1 MHGENAGA
9 KGAIAWMAQNPVA
22 ANLLMIL
29 LLVGGLLMGGRVK
42 QEVFPETDLDM
53 VSISVPYPGASPA
66 EVEQGIVLAVEEA
79 VRGIDG
85 VKRVVA
91 TAAEGRASVNAEL
104 TIDADDEKVL
114 ADVKS
119 AVDRITS
126 LPKDAERPVVSLIT
140 NRSEVISMVVY
151 GQQDLR
157 VLRRV
162 AEQVRDT
169 YLADS
174 RITQVDLAGAP
185 KKEISIEVPRE
196 QLRVHGLTLEQIAQK
211 VSQTSLQLPGGGVKT
226 ATGEVLVRTDERRED
241 ELGFAEIP
249 VVMGPAGTEIRLG
262 DIAVVREKFAETD
275 ESASYGGLPA
285 VMIRVYRIGNQKP
298 LEVAGAI
305 REITENVKT
314 WLPEGVQIA
323 QWQDMSEIYAQRI
336 DLLMRN
342 AQMGLIL
349 VVLCLSLFLEIRVAL
364 WVAWGIPTSFLG
376 ALFLMP
382 LFGVSIN
389 MLTLFAFIV
398 VLGMVVDDAIVVGEN
413 IFERAQKGETYLQAS
428 IGGTKEVGIP
438 VVFSVLTTVAA
449 FSPLFFVPGFMGKF
463 MGVIPVIVIS
473 VLMISLVESLF
484 ILPAHL
490 GHLTKPEGGVYGAVF
505 RFQQRFVD
513 GLQWFI
519 ERFYAPVARAALRF
533 RYVTLAVGFAML
545 LLTLA
550 YVGAGLLGF
559 RFMPGIEGDVVTAAV
574 ELPYGSSVEQTRAV
588 EQRLLKAAQQLVD
601 ENGGD
606 KVLRGMFAQVGS
618 RGPVMGGPTGN
629 SQSGGAGHLANVR
642 VFFVPSDQRAFKTA
656 DFAAKWRE
664 KLGAVPEAKSINFT
678 ANMGPSAGKPV
689 DVELSHTEEEVLERA
704 AADVAAALRGYAGV
718 NDVENG
724 VAMGKPQL
732 DLTLTSEARA
742 LGLTAN
748 DIARQVRSAFFGAEA
763 LRQQDGRD
771 EVRVLA
777 RLPEAE
783 RRSES
788 DIEELL
794 IRTPQG
800 GEIPLHEAAEIDRGR
815 SWPSIERANGKRI
828 VHITAELREG
838 EATPGM
844 VIAKLKSEVLEK
856 LPEKYPGLT
865 YGMGGENREQSES
878 LGSLRT
884 GALLALL
891 AIYALLAIP
900 FKSYVQPLIVMA
912 AIPFGIVGAIVGHVM
927 LGFELSMISMMGMV
941 ALSGVVVNDSLVL
954 IDATNEFR
962 RRGASHFD
970 AVVAAGVR
978 RFRPILLTSVTTFL
992 GLIPMILEPSVQA
1005 RFLIPM
1011 AISLGFGVMFATGI
1025 TLILVPAL
1033 YLAVEDMRALIG
1045 AWWRLATGKAPP
1057 PSRTPGDSTIDSID
1071 VDV

>member
-473 VLMISLVESLF
+473 VLLFSLVESLF

>member
-249 VVMGPAGTEIRLG
+249 VVTGPAGTEIRLG

>member
-342 AQMGLIL
+342 AEMGLIL

-382 LFGVSIN
+382 MFGVSIN

-664 KLGAVPEAKSINFT
+664 RLGAVPEAKSINFT

-742 LGLTAN
+742 LSLTSN

-844 VIAKLKSEVLEK
+844 VIGKLKGEVLEK

-865 YGMGGENREQSES
+865 FGMGGENREQSES

-912 AIPFGIVGAIVGHVM
+912 AIPFGIVGAIIGHVM

>member
-196 QLRVHGLTLEQIAQK
+196 QLRVHGLTLEQIAQR

-249 VVMGPAGTEIRLG
+249 VVTGPAGTEIRLG

-342 AQMGLIL
+342 AEMGLVL

-777 RLPEAE
+777 RLPEQE